1 MNLGV
6 SVTSIQGG
14 MRIAVRPFAVELS
27 RELDL
32 SLASYSSYTEEAG
45 AVNQ

>member
-14 MRIAVRPFAVELS
+14 HAIVVRPFAVELS

-32 SLASYSSYTEEAG
+32 SLVSYPSYTDEAG